1 LPLRVVD
8 LAFRDKWFLFREA
21 IVGRRRL
28 FARLSEEEA
37 ASVFRAYPKTGLVAR
52 LSEKF
57 EADNAGLGL
66 RSQPQ

>member
-1 LPLRVVD
+1 VASR
-8 LAFRDKWFLFREA
+8 W
-21 IVGRRRL
+21 
-28 FARLSEEEA
+28 SEII
-37 ASVFRAYPKTGLVAR
+37 RAYPKTGLVAR